1 VTPKTADT
9 VMKVLNKPDIQDA
22 LKDYIQE
29 RIEVHRVVL
38 ETAKDLD
45 TIRSSQGSIE
55 ELKKFAKFRQTAID
69 VIGNR

>member
-9 VMKVLNKPDIQDA
+9 VMKVLNTPNIQDA
-22 LKDYIQE
+22 LKIYIQE

-45 TIRSSQGSIE
+45 TIRSSQGAIE
-55 ELKKFAKFRQTAID
+55 ELKKFIKFRQTAID